1 MAKARKTKKAER
13 AASKRQT
20 TKAKKS
26 TKTKGT
32 PARKKPAKTKR
43 PPKPRNAKYVVDL
56 TEKER
61 AELGVLVDRGKVVAS
76 KRRHAQ
82 ILLKA
87 DEGEDGPAWTDER
100 VAAAFDVHPNTVRG
114 IRQRFV
120 EEGLEAALNRKKQKK
135 RRGPPSRL
143 DGAQEARL
151 IALAC
156 GPPPEG
162 RARWTLRLLADKV
175 VELGIVDEPIAH
187 QTIWERLKKTRS
199 GPTSRGTG

>member
-1 MAKARKTKKAER
+1 MTKSTKGKTTSARKT
-13 AASKRQT
+13 
-20 TKAKKS
+20 
-26 TKTKGT
+26 
-32 PARKKPAKTKR
+32 RK
-43 PPKPRNAKYVVDL
+43 AKYVVEL
-56 TEKER
+56 TEEER
-61 AELGVLVDRGKVVAS
+61 SELSALVDRGKVAAH

-87 DEGEDGPAWTDER
+87 DEGEHGPGWTDER
-100 VAAAFDVHPNTVRG
+100 VAEALDVHPNTVRG
-114 IRQRFV
+114 TRRRFV
-120 EEGLEAALNRKKQKK
+120 EEGLQSAITRKKQKN
-135 RRGPPSRL
+135 RGAPPRRL

-162 RARWTLRLLADKV
+162 RARWTMRLLADKV

-199 GPTSRGTG
+199 SPTARGTG